1 MVLDVSDLE
10 KKTIQTNEK
19 VTLHV
24 DQIEAELKE
33 VLEHSKESTRALI
46 EESIVRNG
54 NKLEERDRE
63 IEVKL
68 KYLEEKIN
76 QNSEKHEK
84 VAEEMSQA
92 VQDFSHLHG
101 EQLRNLKSETEI
113 QLKKQ
118 NQQNESKLSSVEH
131 RLTGETENKI
141 SCLGMLFIRIVVVT
155 KTLYFDC
162 P

>member
-19 VTLHV
+19 VTLHF
-24 DQIEAELKE
+24 DQIEAGLKE
-33 VLEHSKESTRALI
+33 ALENSEESTSTLI
-46 EESIVRNG
+46 EESIVTNG

-63 IEVKL
+63 LEVKL

-84 VAEEMSQA
+84 VADKMSQA

-131 RLTGETENKI
+131 RLTGETDNKI
-141 SCLGMLFIRIVVVT
+141 SRLGMLFIRIVVIS
-155 KTLYFDC
+155 KTLYFDS